1 MAHSTAKAHLTTWV
15 GLRGI
20 PAAARSLGA
29 NLRSSKLCLS
39 TLPTFSRAK
48 TLQWENAA
56 ASNKGRCL
64 FDTHTYAR
72 IQRSNIQEAA
82 FSDSASSARDGRG
95 GGLFGVKG
103 LKTAQDFPRLATEAV
118 AEVENLV
125 ALVANCKASGQM
137 RGRTL
142 VAILDQI
149 SDTICLVM
157 DAAELCRSAHPDM
170 EWKHGAMAAYDLLA
184 QLVARLNM
192 DKNLYEALACC
203 IRRAADPA
211 RGKED
216 ELEEEELR
224 VAQLLKDDLERGGV
238 HLDDA
243 GRDRVMSLQEEIGQ
257 VAFEFVDSS
266 SAGPPAK
273 VQLSAAVARTLP
285 PELQERITWVASTG
299 AQQDVAE
306 LDVTADVYHLVMSH
320 VPTEQVR
327 EFASLPT
334 RRNSS
339 CNSSCNTCVATR
351 LEQAHTA
358 THTPPE
364 LTHAISRAEPLC
376 MQVRKAVYEAQHVFS
391 ARVAKLERILQLRQ
405 VYK

>member
-1 MAHSTAKAHLTTWV
+1 
-15 GLRGI
+15 LRK
-20 PAAARSLGA
+20 
-29 NLRSSKLCLS
+29 SKLS
-39 TLPTFSRAK
+39 ALPTFSRAK
-48 TLQWENAA
+48 TQQWKNAA

-64 FDTHTYAR
+64 FDTQTYAR
-72 IQRSNIQEAA
+72 IQRSHIQEAA
-82 FSDSASSARDGRG
+82 FSESASSATTG

-157 DAAELCRSAHPDM
+157 DAAELCRSAHPDT

-192 DKNLYEALACC
+192 DKNLYDALACC

-211 RGKED
+211 RGTED

-306 LDVTADVYHLVMSH
+306 LNVTADVYHLVMSH

-327 EFASLPT
+327 AFASPPT

-339 CNSSCNTCVATR
+339 CNTCAAAR

-358 THTPPE
+358 THTHH
-364 LTHAISRAEPLC
+364 LS
-376 MQVRKAVYEAQHVFS
+376 
-391 ARVAKLERILQLRQ
+391 
-405 VYK
+405 